1 MRAIHQALRRD
12 AARLEEVAPRLE
24 GSKSV
29 PAPVREGWQEF
40 RDELVRHHEAEDDDL
55 WPVLRARLRD
65 PNDLREVELMVDE
78 HGQLQHAI
86 DAVDRALSHHTDVLA
101 AAHTLAGSLRDHLDH
116 EERTIF
122 PLLEHHLSRREWQTF
137 LLTERRRTPLRHRPE
152 FLAWVLEDAT
162 KRDTEA
168 VLAELPPPGRVA
180 YRRILGPRYAAKHR
194 WHPRGTAPQP
204 ES

>member
-1 MRAIHQALRRD
+1 MVEEHHRLADLI
-12 AARLEEVAPRLE
+12 AAA
-24 GSKSV
+24 
-29 PAPVREGWQEF
+29 
-40 RDELVRHHEAEDDDL
+40 
-55 WPVLRARLRD
+55 
-65 PNDLREVELMVDE
+65 
-78 HGQLQHAI
+78 
-86 DAVDRALSHHTDVLA
+86 DRALASPDVVPRPMFADL
-101 AAHTLAGSLRDHLDH
+101 GSVLRDHLDH